1 MNKETLFKEKSVIR
15 TAIIIGFIA
24 IILLGVYFFIGRPMI
39 TFVGDLDALQ
49 SYIDDKGV
57 VGILVFGLF
66 IFLQTLSTCIPG
78 LPFYLGAGF
87 VFGGFKGAL
96 ICDLFA
102 TIANTVAFL
111 LGKKY
116 GRNLLCFLFP
126 EEKLLKVEEL
136 IDKSSPKL
144 VHIMFMLLPLPKDT
158 YAWLGYYSKEGL
170 LTWII
175 ITFIARFPH
184 IFIYTF
190 GAERVLSNQYG
201 FIIAGGVIAVI
212 VYLIVLVYIR
222 KRKKESGIKEENTRN

>member
-1 MNKETLFKEKSVIR
+1 
-15 TAIIIGFIA
+15 
-24 IILLGVYFFIGRPMI
+24 
-39 TFVGDLDALQ
+39 
-49 SYIDDKGV
+49 
-57 VGILVFGLF
+57 
-66 IFLQTLSTCIPG
+66 
-78 LPFYLGAGF
+78 
-87 VFGGFKGAL
+87 
-96 ICDLFA
+96 
-102 TIANTVAFL
+102 VAFL